1 MAKRTGGPKRKS
13 RHKFK
18 KKKSEKG
25 KISIRRFFQELNP
38 GDRVVLKAE
47 PAYQKGMYHARFHGK
62 PAIVQR
68 KLKTC
73 YEVKIKDGK
82 KEKILI
88 VHPVHLLKHS
98 PAH

>member
-1 MAKRTGGPKRKS
+1 MAKRTGSSRRKS

-25 KISIRRFFQELNP
+25 KISIRRFFQELKP
-38 GDRVVLKAE
+38 GERVVLKAE

-62 PAIVQR
+62 SGIIQK
-68 KLKTC
+68 KLKAC

-82 KEKILI
+82 KDKILI
-88 VHPVHLLKHS
+88 IHPVHLLKQ
-98 PAH
+98 